1 MNRLLFAPLAILLVV
16 LDASFMPVFRIGDV
30 WPQWTPALVVFV
42 AMWAPRPTVLWA
54 AFLAGLLRDLSRP
67 EVAANLDAIRV
78 IGPDALG
85 WLFGATFVLAVR
97 RSLLRRHPAAVGA
110 ATFAFLVLAS
120 LAWGA
125 IWAIRGVLPGSL
137 EPWPPGGAMSAV
149 GERIVADAYS
159 GVAAIPLAWM
169 LARLRPWWGF
179 PGAAWAVPAGSRRF

>member
-1 MNRLLFAPLAILLVV
+1 MNWLLFAPLAILLVV

-159 GVAAIPLAWM
+159 GVAAIPLAWL
-169 LARLRPWWGF
+169 LARRRPGWGF